1 MTKAANTDVSGFTS
15 DRSLRRTCLG
25 LFVNASPQNKRL
37 FNSRETNFVV
47 SFSHR
52 EDFVTR
58 QRPHTFCM
66 HLPPIPQC
74 AEGTSPLVGLA
85 AGPAASM
92 QPGGLLG
99 CSLLPPQAA
108 ACSAIPQI
116 LAFPLSW
123 GLQSP
128 PKNAGLHEQSP
139 SVEPKTLLAPL
150 EGHSPLPTAKR
161 KKTGHT
167 VLHLPF
173 SSSLP
178 LLFQNNNYIQCGGE
192 KERSSVHHMSNS
204 TAGKSQALRHT
215 HPFPDLKRQQHR
227 PLSVR
232 IKAYVFRNVSIY
244 SNYNTKLASYKQ
256 LPLFTN
262 FSSLVTS
269 AHCGYTNTASISW
282 HVSQPQYGE
291 WLL

>member
-1 MTKAANTDVSGFTS
+1 M
-15 DRSLRRTCLG
+15 
-25 LFVNASPQNKRL
+25 
-37 FNSRETNFVV
+37 
-47 SFSHR
+47 
-52 EDFVTR
+52 
-58 QRPHTFCM
+58 
-66 HLPPIPQC
+66 
-74 AEGTSPLVGLA
+74 
-85 AGPAASM
+85 
-92 QPGGLLG
+92 
-99 CSLLPPQAA
+99 
-108 ACSAIPQI
+108 
-116 LAFPLSW
+116 
-123 GLQSP
+123 
-128 PKNAGLHEQSP
+128 
-139 SVEPKTLLAPL
+139 EPKTLLAPL
-150 EGHSPLPTAKR
+150 EGHSALPTAKR

-256 LPLFTN
+256 LPLHKLQLTCN
-262 FSSLVTS
+262 FSPLWLHQ
-269 AHCGYTNTASISW
+269 HCIDFMARITASVWRVIA
-282 HVSQPQYGE
+282 VARAAI
-291 WLL
+291 LD

>member
-1 MTKAANTDVSGFTS
+1 MLDERKSPGISRCLTGKAPMTKAANTDVSGFTS

-116 LAFPLSW
+116 LAFPLS
-123 GLQSP
+123 
-128 PKNAGLHEQSP
+128 
-139 SVEPKTLLAPL
+139 
-150 EGHSPLPTAKR
+150 
-161 KKTGHT
+161 
-167 VLHLPF
+167 
-173 SSSLP
+173 
-178 LLFQNNNYIQCGGE
+178 
-192 KERSSVHHMSNS
+192 
-204 TAGKSQALRHT
+204 
-215 HPFPDLKRQQHR
+215 
-227 PLSVR
+227 
-232 IKAYVFRNVSIY
+232 
-244 SNYNTKLASYKQ
+244 
-256 LPLFTN
+256 
-262 FSSLVTS
+262 
-269 AHCGYTNTASISW
+269 
-282 HVSQPQYGE
+282 
-291 WLL
+291 